1 MRFVLSGNTNAA
13 NTRIDAIGQ
22 DKIDDTEFT
31 SKRHSWLGTPVC
43 QLIQTTSLPTCENQ
57 CQRFTRQSGDT
68 AFILHSHGVVFF
80 VETQLSLSRIDAFG
94 KAPVISRNI
103 DYARMNIKSQKYILD
118 ACTLAIEN
126 AITSA

>member
-1 MRFVLSGNTNAA
+1 L
-13 NTRIDAIGQ
+13 
-22 DKIDDTEFT
+22 
-31 SKRHSWLGTPVC
+31 
-43 QLIQTTSLPTCENQ
+43 
-57 CQRFTRQSGDT
+57 
-68 AFILHSHGVVFF
+68 FF

-118 ACTLAIEN
+118 RCTLAIEN

>member
-1 MRFVLSGNTNAA
+1 MIRNLPPN
-13 NTRIDAIGQ
+13 
-22 DKIDDTEFT
+22 
-31 SKRHSWLGTPVC
+31 GTAG
-43 QLIQTTSLPTCENQ
+43 LA
-57 CQRFTRQSGDT
+57 RQSVSSYRRLPCPPARINANVSRVSREIRRSSCT
-68 AFILHSHGVVFF
+68 VMALFF

-103 DYARMNIKSQKYILD
+103 GFARMNIKSQKYILD